1 MDLVMNSLSGLL
13 NFGLYF
19 TLSLVLLLVFKFAY
33 TLVTPHDEW
42 KLVKEQHNVAAALGL
57 VGAII
62 GFALALGS
70 AASHSVSLVDF
81 LIWAL
86 VALVAQTIAF
96 ALVRF
101 LLMPRLVQRITDNEI
116 PAGIILGGTSIAV
129 GILNAACMTY

>member
-1 MDLVMNSLSGLL
+1 MDSILTSLSGLA

-19 TLSLVLLLVFKFAY
+19 ALSLILLFVFKYIY
-33 TLVTPHDEW
+33 TVITPHDEW

-57 VGAII
+57 TGAFI

-70 AASHSVSLVDF
+70 AASHSVSLIDF
-81 LIWAL
+81 AIWGL
-86 VALVAQTIAF
+86 VALLAQALAF
-96 ALVRF
+96 ALVRY
-101 LLMPRLVQRITDNEI
+101 LVMPTIVKRIEDDEV

>member
-1 MDLVMNSLSGLL
+1 MDHILNSLAGLA

-19 TLSLVLLLVFKFAY
+19 ALSLILLFVFKYVY
-33 TLVTPHDEW
+33 TLITPHDEW

-57 VGAII
+57 TGAFI

-70 AASHSVSLVDF
+70 AASHSVSLIDF
-81 LIWAL
+81 AIWGL
-86 VALVAQTIAF
+86 VALLAQALAF
-96 ALVRF
+96 ALVRY
-101 LLMPRLVQRITDNEI
+101 LVMPTIVKRIEDNEI

>member
-1 MDLVMNSLSGLL
+1 MDHVIASLSGLI

-19 TLSLVLLLVFKFAY
+19 FLSLVLLLVFKYVF
-33 TLVTPHDEW
+33 TLITPHDEW
-42 KLVKEQHNVAAALGL
+42 KLVKEQKNVAAAIGL

-70 AASHSVSLVDF
+70 AASHSVSLADF
-81 LIWAL
+81 MIWAL
-86 VALVAQTIAF
+86 VALLAQAVAF

-101 LLMPRLVQRITDNEI
+101 VLMPDVVQNITDNDI
-116 PAGIILGGTSIAV
+116 SAGVILGGTSVAV

>member
-1 MDLVMNSLSGLL
+1 MEFLTATLSGLL
-13 NFGLYF
+13 NFSLYF
-19 TLSLVLLLVFKFAY
+19 FVSLVLLFAFKFVY
-33 TLVTPHDEW
+33 TFITPHDEW
-42 KLVKEQHNVAAALGL
+42 KLVKEEKNTSAAIGL

-70 AASHSVSLVDF
+70 AASHSVSLPDF

-86 VALVAQTIAF
+86 VALIAQTLAF

-101 LLMPRLVQRITDNEI
+101 LLMPRLVQRIEDNEI
-116 PAGIILGGTSIAV
+116 PAGIILGGTSVAV

>member
-1 MDLVMNSLSGLL
+1 MDQILVSLAGLA
-13 NFGLYF
+13 NFALYF
-19 TLSLVLLLVFKFAY
+19 ALSLILLFIFKYVY
-33 TLVTPHDEW
+33 TLITPHDEW

-57 VGAII
+57 TGAFI

-70 AASHSVSLVDF
+70 AASHSVSLIDF
-81 LIWAL
+81 GIWGL
-86 VALVAQTIAF
+86 VALLAQALAF

-101 LLMPRLVQRITDNEI
+101 LVMPTIVKRIEENEI